1 MLFDIN
7 VKHELIYGKHRFR
20 PKNQSALFLTKI
32 LGKKTLS
39 AIHLKICREAGYKV
53 NVEELNDSEILKV

>member
-1 MLFDIN
+1 MIFDVN

-32 LGKKTLS
+32 LGKRTLS
-39 AIHLKICREAGYKV
+39 AKQLQICREAGYKV
-53 NVEELNDSEILKV
+53 NIEELNDEEILKV